1 MALDLFGELIKIPH
15 LCDILLR
22 DSKLEL
28 LLTFGSRESFFFFF
42 KAFLFLLYKFLEIVC
57 VCQIQILLKF
67 LFLYNIL
74 SAYHRKK

>member
-28 LLTFGSRESFFFFF
+28 LLTFGSRESFFFF
-42 KAFLFLLYKFLEIVC
+42 
-57 VCQIQILLKF
+57 
-67 LFLYNIL
+67 
-74 SAYHRKK
+74 

>member
-28 LLTFGSRESFFFFF
+28 LLTFGSRESFFFF
-42 KAFLFLLYKFLEIVC
+42 
-57 VCQIQILLKF
+57 LK
-67 LFLYNIL
+67 L
-74 SAYHRKK
+74 SYFFSINF

>member
-28 LLTFGSRESFFFFF
+28 LLTFGSRESFFFF

-57 VCQIQILLKF
+57 VYQIQILLKF

>member
-28 LLTFGSRESFFFFF
+28 LLTFGSRGSFFFFF
-42 KAFLFLLYKFLEIVC
+42 
-57 VCQIQILLKF
+57 LK
-67 LFLYNIL
+67 L
-74 SAYHRKK
+74 SYFFSINF